1 LTAYVLKQN
10 GDLADSEGAVVSL
23 SIVPVEHVAVP
34 QLSSHVETF
43 ELAHGGI
50 VKVRIIYS
58 SHCWS
63 RKHDTD
69 ADGGSIKF
77 MDGIRPR
84 TFCLVRYGFSLD
96 LRRLVQGLPR
106 NKIYMTSAERNF
118 GTYCA
123 TEMLEDGSS
132 YTAFFTIRRGQGRFD
147 GVRHQL
153 TMHIESAYFCA
164 QPDPKGQKTGFS
176 ALINSALT
184 GKPLSF
190 KR

>member
-1 LTAYVLKQN
+1 MNDGGLS
-10 GDLADSEGAVVSL
+10 DSEGAAAGL
-23 SIVPVEHVAVP
+23 SIVSVEEIVVP
-34 QLSSHVETF
+34 HLSSHVETF
-43 ELAHGGI
+43 ELAHGDI
-50 VKVRIIYS
+50 VKVRIVYS

-63 RKHDTD
+63 RKRDAD
-69 ADGGSIKF
+69 ADGGATKF

-84 TFCLVRYGFSLD
+84 TFCPQRHGFSFD
-96 LRRLVQGLPR
+96 LRRLLQGLPR

-123 TEMLEDGSS
+123 TETLEDGRS

-147 GVRHQL
+147 GIRHHL
-153 TMHIESAYFCA
+153 TLHVESAYYCA
-164 QPDPKGQKTGFS
+164 QPDPNGQKTGFS
-176 ALINSALT
+176 ALINAALT